1 MHIVLI
7 DVLIYS
13 AAQLQECLI
22 NVYLLTYLLT
32 QIVWL
37 IEWWGGWW
45 CHGQVTMNLVNH
57 TPCSVSS
64 KSVLSFGSLGVE
76 ICLFLV
82 VVRNLLLREIS
93 NRERLK
99 KHSIVTYF
107 LLYLLHALSSYHGN

>member
-1 MHIVLI
+1 MFNKRI
-7 DVLIYS
+7 
-13 AAQLQECLI
+13 
-22 NVYLLTYLLT
+22 LTYLLT
-32 QIVWL
+32 YPNRLVDRVVGWVVVSRSSYHELSQPHTMLSLIKIGSKFWL
-37 IEWWGGWW
+37 
-45 CHGQVTMNLVNH
+45 
-57 TPCSVSS
+57 P
-64 KSVLSFGSLGVE
+64 GVE